1 MHEIRCG
8 KRSKRGGNSHVFP
21 AINSRMGPVD
31 EFGSISLGI
40 NGSIFR
46 RSCSMSADI
55 ESPLG
60 NKLKKDITIENKG
73 VFLALTYR
81 N

>member
-1 MHEIRCG
+1 
-8 KRSKRGGNSHVFP
+8 
-21 AINSRMGPVD
+21 
-31 EFGSISLGI
+31 
-40 NGSIFR
+40 
-46 RSCSMSADI
+46 MSADI